1 MKNLHIA
8 EDISSAYTIS
18 SLFYTDKDYF
28 ELSKEKIFHKSWQFA
43 GDDEN
48 ARVPGQIYPFTLLE
62 GFLNEP
68 LIFSRDKSD
77 KLHCL
82 SNVCTHRG
90 NILVE
95 GSCIENNIR
104 CRYHG
109 RKFDLNGKFVSMPEF
124 ESVKKFPMDKDNL
137 PVIPFEKWFN
147 FLFVSL
153 NPYSPLNNFS
163 GDMFR
168 RMSWLPLNEFRFDPS
183 RSREYIVKAHWALYC
198 ENYLEGFHIPYVH
211 NSLNNALDYSEYK
224 SELYRLSSLQIG
236 ISKDGT
242 GCFELPADSPDFGQK
257 ISAYYF
263 WIFPNLMFNFYP
275 WGLSV
280 NIVKPLN
287 PELTKV
293 SFLSYVYDES
303 KLDKGAGSELDKVE
317 REDEAIVENVQKGV
331 KSIFYDRGRYSIKR
345 EAGTH
350 HFHSLIC
357 DFMNS

>member
-1 MKNLHIA
+1 MKNLHVA
-8 EDISSAYTIS
+8 EDISTAFTIPAS
-18 SLFYTDKDYF
+18 FYTDRDYF
-28 ELSKEKIFHKSWQFA
+28 EQSKEKIFRRCWQFVS
-43 GDDEN
+43 DDEF

-68 LIFSRDKSD
+68 LIFSRDRSD
-77 KLHCL
+77 RMHCL

-90 NILVE
+90 NILIE
-95 GSCIENNIR
+95 GNCVENNIR

-109 RKFDLNGKFVSMPEF
+109 RKFGLDGKFISMPEF
-124 ESVKKFPMDKDNL
+124 DEVKKFPMDKDNL
-137 PVIPFEKWFN
+137 TVVPFEKWFD

-153 NPYSPLNNFS
+153 NPVSPLHVFA
-163 GDMFR
+163 GEMFNR
-168 RMSWLPLNEFRFDPS
+168 LSWLPVNEFRYDPS
-183 RSREYIVKAHWALYC
+183 RSRDYLVKAHWALYC

-211 NSLNNALDYSEYK
+211 NSLNNALDYSGYK
-224 SELYRLSSLQIG
+224 SEIYRFSNLQIG

-242 GCFELPADSPDFGQK
+242 GCFELPTDSPDYGQK

-280 NIVKPLN
+280 NIVRPLN
-287 PELTKV
+287 PELTRV
-293 SFLSYVYDES
+293 SFLTYVYDES

-331 KSIFYDRGRYSIKR
+331 KSVFYDRGRYSVKR

-357 DFMNS
+357 DFMN